1 MKNILIDM
9 FKEFNQEAR
18 GIYFVDLVDEEV
30 KYSKA
35 DGENTKICSLDSVKS
50 ANYSNGMILL
60 QADIS
65 WQLQKEGPE
74 ELFQEVI

>member
-30 KYSKA
+30 KYSRG
-35 DGENTKICSLDSVKS
+35 DGENGRICSLDEVKS
-50 ANYSNGMILL
+50 AEYNNEMILL
-60 QADIS
+60 EANEN
-65 WQLQKEGPE
+65 WQLTVNGPT
-74 ELFQEVI
+74 F